1 MILGLGCKRQGG
13 CKSRGVKLILEK
25 SRKLARGVKNR
36 GVKVG
41 GVKNRGVKV
50 EGCKKQGCKK
60 RAEGAKIFQKKGCK
74 TRFYKGKSLLEG
86 CKKRGVKKRG
96 VKAVLSGGV

>member
-60 RAEGAKIFQKKGCK
+60 RAEGAKKIQKKGAK
-74 TRFYKGKSLLEG
+74 RDFTRGNRYWRGV
-86 CKKRGVKKRG
+86 KRGV
-96 VKAVLSGGV
+96 